1 MAGLRLLGRLTQS
14 LVSMNDLL
22 KKRMQ
27 RRLEEITAELSQI
40 DHRLAVAHGLGDSNS
55 TQGISQTYSDNK
67 YWTSRRDALRR
78 ERDTLEA
85 RLAGEIAPQSP
96 YINQGVFRPL

>member
-1 MAGLRLLGRLTQS
+1 MS
-14 LVSMNDLL
+14 DFY

-27 RRLEEITAELSQI
+27 RRLDEINAELSQI

-55 TQGISQTYSDNK
+55 AQGISQTYSDNK

-96 YINQGVFRPL
+96 FINQGVFKPL